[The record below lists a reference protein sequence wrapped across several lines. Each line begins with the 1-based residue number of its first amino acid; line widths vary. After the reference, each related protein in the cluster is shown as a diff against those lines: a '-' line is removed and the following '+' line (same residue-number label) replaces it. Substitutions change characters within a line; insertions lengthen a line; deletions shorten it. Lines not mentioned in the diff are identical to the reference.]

1 MGFSFDTESGH
12 LRELF
17 GTEVLAEEN
26 NLADFWGS
34 FQDLIFKIIIANYLE
49 KCRLFL
55 YHFSTL

>member
-17 GTEVLAEEN
+17 GTICTEVLAEEN

-34 FQDLIFKIIIANYLE
+34 FQD
-49 KCRLFL
+49 
-55 YHFSTL
+55 